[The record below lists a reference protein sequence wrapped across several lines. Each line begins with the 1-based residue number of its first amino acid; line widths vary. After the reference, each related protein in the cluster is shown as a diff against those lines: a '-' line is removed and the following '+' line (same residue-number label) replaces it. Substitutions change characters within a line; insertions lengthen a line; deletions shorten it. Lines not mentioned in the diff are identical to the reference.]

1 MNNKPLRRIQSE
13 AVLGGVAAGL
23 ADYFGMDKALMRVI
37 LIILMI
43 FSKGFPIVL
52 LYIILWAAL
61 PVGESSTPAVSMEND
76 WQYPDD
82 MAPTKT
88 SNLGIQVVGYGLL
101 LIGGFML
108 FDRLFYWMHL
118 QKFIP
123 AAILIGIGLFLIFR
137 NINNSQSGTPT
148 SSVDNDRVTPSWTDS
163 APISSWQPP
172 ASSGT
177 TEPTA
182 AASGEP
188 KEDKKPEG
196 PNA

>member
-37 LIILMI
+37 LIVLMI
-43 FSKGFPIVL
+43 FAKGVPIVL
-52 LYIILWAAL
+52 LYIILWVAL
-61 PVGESSTPAVSMEND
+61 PVGSPSTPAVGLENN

-82 MAPTKT
+82 MASKKT
-88 SNLGIQVVGYGLL
+88 TNRGIEIVGYGLL

-108 FDRLFYWMHL
+108 FDRLFHWMHL

-123 AAILIGIGLFLIFR
+123 AAILIGIGLFLILR
-137 NINNSQSGTPT
+137 NNNSQSGTPT
-148 SSVDNDRVTPSWTDS
+148 SSVDNDRATPSWTDS

-172 ASSGT
+172 ASTESAAPT
-177 TEPTA
+177 TP
-182 AASGEP
+182 SSDEP
-188 KEDKKPEG
+188 KEDKSSDEPK
-196 PNA
+196 A

>member
-37 LIILMI
+37 LIVLMI
-43 FSKGFPIVL
+43 FAKGFPIVL
-52 LYIILWAAL
+52 LYIILWVAL
-61 PVGESSTPAVSMEND
+61 PVGESSTPVVGLENS

-82 MAPTKT
+82 MAPKKT
-88 SNLGIQVVGYGLL
+88 SNRGIEIVGYGLL

-118 QKFIP
+118 QKYIP
-123 AAILIGIGLFLIFR
+123 AAILIGIGLFLILR
-137 NINNSQSGTPT
+137 HNNSQNGTPT
-148 SSVDNDRVTPSWTDS
+148 SSVDSDRATPSWTDS

-172 ASSGT
+172 ASS
-177 TEPTA
+177 ESTA
-182 AASGEP
+182 PSSDEP
-188 KEDKKPEG
+188 KEDKSPDEPK
-196 PNA
+196 A